1 MVGREIINL
10 KRTFMPGLN
19 PHESQKRAL
28 STPPSD
34 DRDTEF
40 TRAVRRKLVANNFF
54 QAINNDLAPNDRLS
68 PLSPTPTPTS
78 TSTPVSQG
86 EITCDFKF
94 F

>member
-1 MVGREIINL
+1 
-10 KRTFMPGLN
+10 MPGLN
-19 PHESQKRAL
+19 PHESQKRAF

-78 TSTPVSQG
+78 TPVATRDASPLLKSMSP
-86 EITCDFKF
+86 THP
-94 F
+94 